1 MFNLY
6 NLDPRHPCVVLADL
20 SANKKKGANAASP
33 KVTKGDFKPIRGI
46 PPHTAPTLA
55 VLIMSSTTEESD
67 WNMSPNSRRPHSLS
81 NSETVRRPSQSV
93 LPRQSPTSQVDSSTL
108 STPRAGSFT
117 STATQIEKQLESQ
130 LSQAVATTFP
140 STQAQSAATAG
151 TTLLPNPALTIP
163 NADGTVTINQNT
175 PEWEA
180 AREAVLSQM
189 VTSQDIAATPVP
201 KVTRGGVKTGGRR
214 GRGGRRTKVK
224 IEEPDDAP
232 PKNLNGPI
240 RAKNKGGRPRGS
252 RAGGTPRGGRGGGT
266 PGSGRGG
273 ATPGSGRAGVNKG
286 GRPRGS
292 RAGNSAAAL
301 AGRLIGR
308 GIKRKRKKDDDDDD
322 EKDDTD
328 ASEEFTPIA
337 ATSSGRRI
345 NQVKTFSP
353 VILDPAK
360 GLANKN
366 PQIAARAPVPESPS
380 TTKKAKK
387 RRKPGE
393 AAVCINCGRGHSP
406 NANMIVFCDGCSTPW
421 HQYCHDRPI
430 TPSFIQIEEKEWN
443 CTECTTVKE
452 EKMHLAGKVSAYR
465 MSLSEKRTY
474 LQGLEKAELVS
485 LLLHASTLHED
496 LPVFAPPPP
505 APPVQVLEAAADEEE
520 LYIYVEPDPLPYP
533 KAGNGLLLPPED
545 DDLDIL
551 IDEDIVTYSHLWKGP
566 AGWEGPNGM
575 RWPFPQNGIGVVGAH
590 QIGVAA

>member
-1 MFNLY
+1 
-6 NLDPRHPCVVLADL
+6 
-20 SANKKKGANAASP
+20 
-33 KVTKGDFKPIRGI
+33 
-46 PPHTAPTLA
+46 
-55 VLIMSSTTEESD
+55 MSSTTEESN
-67 WNMSPNSRRPHSLS
+67 WNMSPGPSRPHSLS
-81 NSETVRRPSQSV
+81 NSETVRPQQSTF
-93 LPRQSPTSQVDSSTL
+93 PRQSPTSQVDSSTL

-130 LSQAVATTFP
+130 LSQAVATTFTP
-140 STQAQSAATAG
+140 VHTQPAATPLAAI
-151 TTLLPNPALTIP
+151 PSNPALTIP
-163 NADGTVTINQNT
+163 NADGSVTVNQNT
-175 PEWEA
+175 AEWEA

-224 IEEPDDAP
+224 IEEPDDTP
-232 PKNLNGPI
+232 TTNLDVPV

-252 RAGGTPRGGRGGGT
+252 RAGGTSRGSRGGGTPRSGRAGTT

-273 ATPGSGRAGVNKG
+273 ASKG

-292 RAGNSAAAL
+292 RAGSSAAAL

-308 GIKRKRKKDDDDDD
+308 GIKRKRKKEYDDDDV

-353 VILDPAK
+353 VVLDPVK
-360 GLANKN
+360 GLSNKLHQN
-366 PQIAARAPVPESPS
+366 ATRAPVSETPS

-406 NANMIVFCDGCSTPW
+406 NTNLIVFCDGCSTPW

-443 CTECTTVKE
+443 CAECTTAQE
-452 EKMHLAGKVSAYR
+452 EKMHLTGKVRADR
-465 MSLSEKRTY
+465 MTLSEKRTY
-474 LQGLEKAELVS
+474 LRGLEKAELVS

-505 APPVQVLEAAADEEE
+505 PPPVQVLEPTADEEE
-520 LYIYVEPDPLPYP
+520 LYVYVEPDPLPYP
-533 KAGNGLLLPPED
+533 KAGNGLHLPPEV

-551 IDEDIVTYSHLWKGP
+551 IDEDIVTYSHLWKTP
-566 AGWEGPNGM
+566 LGWEGPRGM
-575 RWPFPQNGIGVVGAH
+575 RWPFPQSGIGAMSAL
-590 QIGVAA
+590 QIGVGA

>member
-1 MFNLY
+1 
-6 NLDPRHPCVVLADL
+6 
-20 SANKKKGANAASP
+20 
-33 KVTKGDFKPIRGI
+33 
-46 PPHTAPTLA
+46 
-55 VLIMSSTTEESD
+55 MSSTTEESD
-67 WNMSPNSRRPHSLS
+67 WNMSPKSRRPHSLS
-81 NSETVRRPSQSV
+81 NTETVRPTSQPV

-108 STPRAGSFT
+108 STPRAGSFA

-140 STQAQSAATAG
+140 PVHTQPAVTPNSVI
-151 TTLLPNPALTIP
+151 LPNPALTIP

-175 PEWEA
+175 AEWEA
-180 AREAVLSQM
+180 AREAVLSHM
-189 VTSQDIAATPVP
+189 VTSQDIAATPAP

-232 PKNLNGPI
+232 PKNLDGPV

-252 RAGGTPRGGRGGGT
+252 RAGGTPRGGRGGAT

-292 RAGNSAAAL
+292 RAGNSVAAL

-308 GIKRKRKKDDDDDD
+308 GIKRKRKKDDDDED

-353 VILDPAK
+353 TVLDPVK
-360 GLANKN
+360 GLSNKMAQN
-366 PQIAARAPVPESPS
+366 AARTPVLELPS
-380 TTKKAKK
+380 SARKAKK

-406 NANMIVFCDGCSTPW
+406 NSNMIVFCDGCSTPW
-421 HQYCHDRPI
+421 HQYCHNRPI

-443 CTECTTVKE
+443 CAECTVVQE
-452 EKMHLAGKVSAYR
+452 EKMHLAGKVSADR
-465 MSLSEKRTY
+465 MSIAEKRTY

-485 LLLHASTLHED
+485 LLLHACTLHED

-505 APPVQVLEAAADEEE
+505 PPPVQMLDSTVDEEE
-520 LYIYVEPDPLPYP
+520 LYVYIEPDPLPYP
-533 KAGNGLLLPPED
+533 KAGNGLRLPPED
-545 DDLDIL
+545 DDFEIL
-551 IDEDIVTYSHLWKGP
+551 IDEDIVTYSHLWKGS

-575 RWPFPQNGIGVVGAH
+575 RWPFPQNGVGVN
-590 QIGVAA
+590 QIGVGA

>member
-1 MFNLY
+1 
-6 NLDPRHPCVVLADL
+6 
-20 SANKKKGANAASP
+20 
-33 KVTKGDFKPIRGI
+33 
-46 PPHTAPTLA
+46 
-55 VLIMSSTTEESD
+55 MSSTTEESD
-67 WNMSPNSRRPHSLS
+67 WNMSPKSRRPHSLS
-81 NSETVRRPSQSV
+81 NIESVRPTSQPI

-108 STPRAGSFT
+108 STPRAGSFA

-130 LSQAVATTFP
+130 LSQAVATTYP
-140 STQAQSAATAG
+140 SANAQPAVPPSPAV
-151 TTLLPNPALTIP
+151 PPISALTIP
-163 NADGTVTINQNT
+163 NADDSVTINQNT

-189 VTSQDIAATPVP
+189 VVSSDIVATPTP
-201 KVTRGGVKTGGRR
+201 KVARGGVKTGGRR

-224 IEEPDDAP
+224 IEETDDAP
-232 PKNLNGPI
+232 TNKLDGPV

-273 ATPGSGRAGVNKG
+273 ATPGSVRVGVNKG

-292 RAGNSAAAL
+292 RAGHSAAAL

-328 ASEEFTPIA
+328 ASEEFIPIA

-353 VILDPAK
+353 VVLDPVK
-360 GLANKN
+360 GLSNKT
-366 PQIAARAPVPESPS
+366 PQSTARAPVPESPS
-380 TTKKAKK
+380 TARKTKK

-406 NANMIVFCDGCSTPW
+406 NSNMIVFCDGCSAPW

-443 CTECTTVKE
+443 CAECTIVQE
-452 EKMHLAGKVSAYR
+452 EKMHLTGKVSAER

-485 LLLHASTLHED
+485 LLLYASTLHED

-505 APPVQVLEAAADEEE
+505 PPPVQMLEPTADEE
-520 LYIYVEPDPLPYP
+520 LYVYVEPDPLPYP

-551 IDEDIVTYSHLWKGP
+551 IDEDIATYSHLWKGP

-575 RWPFPQNGIGVVGAH
+575 RWPFPQTAMGAMGAAPIH
-590 QIGVAA
+590 QIGVGA

>member
-1 MFNLY
+1 MF
-6 NLDPRHPCVVLADL
+6 
-20 SANKKKGANAASP
+20 
-33 KVTKGDFKPIRGI
+33 
-46 PPHTAPTLA
+46 
-55 VLIMSSTTEESD
+55 
-67 WNMSPNSRRPHSLS
+67 
-81 NSETVRRPSQSV
+81 
-93 LPRQSPTSQVDSSTL
+93 
-108 STPRAGSFT
+108 
-117 STATQIEKQLESQ
+117 
-130 LSQAVATTFP
+130 
-140 STQAQSAATAG
+140 
-151 TTLLPNPALTIP
+151 
-163 NADGTVTINQNT
+163 
-175 PEWEA
+175 
-180 AREAVLSQM
+180 
-189 VTSQDIAATPVP
+189 TSQDLAATPVP

-232 PKNLNGPI
+232 PKSLDAPV

-273 ATPGSGRAGVNKG
+273 GTPGSGRASVNKG

-292 RAGNSAAAL
+292 RAGHSAAAL

-353 VILDPAK
+353 VVLDPVK
-360 GLANKN
+360 GLSIKN
-366 PQIAARAPVPESPS
+366 PPSAARAPVPEPTS

-387 RRKPGE
+387 RRKAGE

-406 NANMIVFCDGCSTPW
+406 NTNLIVFCDGCSTPW

-443 CTECTTVKE
+443 CAECTTVQE
-452 EKMHLAGKVSAYR
+452 EKMHLAGKVSTDR
-465 MSLSEKRTY
+465 MSLSEKRNY
-474 LQGLEKAELVS
+474 LQGLEKPELVS

-496 LPVFAPPPP
+496 LPIFAPPPP
-505 APPVQVLEAAADEEE
+505 PPPIQVLEPTADEEE
-520 LYIYVEPDPLPYP
+520 LYVYVEPDPLPYP

-575 RWPFPQNGIGVVGAH
+575 RWPFPPSGIGVMGAH
-590 QIGVAA
+590 QIGVGA

>member
-1 MFNLY
+1 
-6 NLDPRHPCVVLADL
+6 
-20 SANKKKGANAASP
+20 
-33 KVTKGDFKPIRGI
+33 
-46 PPHTAPTLA
+46 
-55 VLIMSSTTEESD
+55 MSSTTEDSD
-67 WNMSPNSRRPHSLS
+67 WNMSPKSRRPHSLS
-81 NSETVRRPSQSV
+81 NTDTVRPTSQPV
-93 LPRQSPTSQVDSSTL
+93 IPRQSPTSQVDSSAL
-108 STPRAGSFT
+108 STPRAGSFA

-140 STQAQSAATAG
+140 SAHAQPAVTPSSAI
-151 TTLLPNPALTIP
+151 LPNPALTIP
-163 NADGTVTINQNT
+163 NADGSILINQNT

-189 VTSQDIAATPVP
+189 VTSQDITATPTP

-224 IEEPDDAP
+224 IEEPDDTP
-232 PKNLNGPI
+232 PKNLDAPV

-252 RAGGTPRGGRGGGT
+252 RAGGTPRGGRGGT

-273 ATPGSGRAGVNKG
+273 ATPGSVRAGVNKG

-292 RAGNSAAAL
+292 RAGHSAAAL

-308 GIKRKRKKDDDDDD
+308 GIKRKRKKGDDDDDD

-353 VILDPAK
+353 VVLDPVK
-360 GLANKN
+360 GLSNKT
-366 PQIAARAPVPESPS
+366 PQSAARAPVPEPPS
-380 TTKKAKK
+380 TARKTKK

-406 NANMIVFCDGCSTPW
+406 NSNMIVFCDGCSTPW

-443 CTECTTVKE
+443 CAECTVVQE
-452 EKMHLAGKVSAYR
+452 EKMHLTGKVSAGR

-474 LQGLEKAELVS
+474 LQNLEKAELVS

-496 LPVFAPPPP
+496 LPVFGPPPP
-505 APPVQVLEAAADEEE
+505 PPPVQVLEPTADEEE
-520 LYIYVEPDPLPYP
+520 LYVYVEPDPLPYP

-575 RWPFPQNGIGVVGAH
+575 RWPFPPNGIGARGVMGAPIH
-590 QIGVAA
+590 QIGVGA

>member
-1 MFNLY
+1 MTSKL
-6 NLDPRHPCVVLADL
+6 LTAVTL
-20 SANKKKGANAASP
+20 SWLRSSS
-33 KVTKGDFKPIRGI
+33 KVPV
-46 PPHTAPTLA
+46 P
-55 VLIMSSTTEESD
+55 IMSSTTEESD
-67 WNMSPNSRRPHSLS
+67 WNKSPNSRRPHSLS
-81 NSETVRRPSQSV
+81 NTETIRPPSQSV

-130 LSQAVATTFP
+130 LFQAVGTTFP
-140 STQAQSAATAG
+140 STHAESIATPSSV
-151 TTLLPNPALTIP
+151 TLPNPALTIP
-163 NADGTVTINQNT
+163 NADGSVTVNQNT

-189 VTSQDIAATPVP
+189 VTSHNIAATPAP

-232 PKNLNGPI
+232 PNNLNGPV

-252 RAGGTPRGGRGGGT
+252 RAGGTPRGSRGGGT

-353 VILDPAK
+353 IVLDLGK
-360 GLANKN
+360 GLSNKN
-366 PQIAARAPVPESPS
+366 PQSAARAPAPESQS
-380 TTKKAKK
+380 ATKKAKK

-406 NANMIVFCDGCSTPW
+406 NTNMIVFCDGCSTPW

-443 CTECTTVKE
+443 CAECTTVQE
-452 EKMHLAGKVSAYR
+452 EKMHVTGKVSAER
-465 MSLSEKRTY
+465 MSLSERRTY

-505 APPVQVLEAAADEEE
+505 PPPVQVFEATGDEEE
-520 LYIYVEPDPLPYP
+520 LYVYVEPDPLPYP
-533 KAGNGLLLPPED
+533 KAGNGLLLPLED

-575 RWPFPQNGIGVVGAH
+575 RWPFPQHGIGVIGARQIDVGA
-590 QIGVAA
+590 

>member
-1 MFNLY
+1 
-6 NLDPRHPCVVLADL
+6 
-20 SANKKKGANAASP
+20 
-33 KVTKGDFKPIRGI
+33 
-46 PPHTAPTLA
+46 
-55 VLIMSSTTEESD
+55 MSSTTEESD
-67 WNMSPNSRRPHSLS
+67 WNMSPKSRRPHSLS
-81 NSETVRRPSQSV
+81 NAETIHPTSQPV

-108 STPRAGSFT
+108 STPRAGSFA

-140 STQAQSAATAG
+140 SAQAQPATTPSSAII
-151 TTLLPNPALTIP
+151 PHPALKVSNTH
-163 NADGTVTINQNT
+163 GSVTINQNT

-189 VTSQDIAATPVP
+189 VTSQDIAVTPTP

-224 IEEPDDAP
+224 IEEPDDAL
-232 PKNLNGPI
+232 PKNLDGPV

-252 RAGGTPRGGRGGGT
+252 RAGGNPRGGRGGGT

-273 ATPGSGRAGVNKG
+273 GTPGSGRAGVNKG

-308 GIKRKRKKDDDDDD
+308 GMKRKRKKGDDDDD
-322 EKDDTD
+322 EQDDTD

-353 VILDPAK
+353 VVLDPLK
-360 GLANKN
+360 GLGNKT
-366 PQIAARAPVPESPS
+366 PQSAAREPVPEPPS
-380 TTKKAKK
+380 TARKVKR

-406 NANMIVFCDGCSTPW
+406 NSNMIVFCDGCSTPW

-443 CTECTTVKE
+443 CAECTIVQE
-452 EKMHLAGKVSAYR
+452 EKMHLTGKVSADR
-465 MSLSEKRTY
+465 MSSSEKRTY

-505 APPVQVLEAAADEEE
+505 LPLVQVLEPTIEEEE

-545 DDLDIL
+545 DDFEIL

-566 AGWEGPNGM
+566 TGWEGPNGM
-575 RWPFPQNGIGVVGAH
+575 RWPFPQNSIGVIGAPIH
-590 QIGVAA
+590 QIGVGA

>member
-1 MFNLY
+1 
-6 NLDPRHPCVVLADL
+6 
-20 SANKKKGANAASP
+20 
-33 KVTKGDFKPIRGI
+33 
-46 PPHTAPTLA
+46 
-55 VLIMSSTTEESD
+55 MSSTTEESD
-67 WNMSPNSRRPHSLS
+67 WNMSPKSRRPHSLS
-81 NSETVRRPSQSV
+81 NTENIRPTSQPV
-93 LPRQSPTSQVDSSTL
+93 FPRQSPTSQVDSSTL
-108 STPRAGSFT
+108 STPRAGSFA

-140 STQAQSAATAG
+140 PANAPPAVTPNPAIFS
-151 TTLLPNPALTIP
+151 NPALTFP
-163 NADGTVTINQNT
+163 AADGSVAVNHNA

-189 VTSQDIAATPVP
+189 VTSQDIVATPTP

-224 IEEPDDAP
+224 IEEPDEAP
-232 PKNLNGPI
+232 KSLDGPV

-273 ATPGSGRAGVNKG
+273 ATPGSGRVGVNKG

-308 GIKRKRKKDDDDDD
+308 GIKRKRKKGDDDDDD

-328 ASEEFTPIA
+328 ASEEFIPIA

-353 VILDPAK
+353 VVLDPTR
-360 GLANKN
+360 GLSNKT
-366 PQIAARAPVPESPS
+366 PQSAARAPVPEPPS
-380 TTKKAKK
+380 ATRKAKK

-406 NANMIVFCDGCSTPW
+406 NSNMIVFCDGCSTPW
-421 HQYCHDRPI
+421 HQYCHNRPI

-443 CTECTTVKE
+443 CAECTIAQE
-452 EKMHLAGKVSAYR
+452 EKVHLSGKVSADR
-465 MSLSEKRTY
+465 MSLSEKRAY

-485 LLLHASTLHED
+485 LLLHASILHED

-505 APPVQVLEAAADEEE
+505 PPPVQMLDPTADEEE
-520 LYIYVEPDPLPYP
+520 LYVYIEPDPLPYP

-545 DDLDIL
+545 EDLDIL
-551 IDEDIVTYSHLWKGP
+551 IDEDIVTYSHLWKGH

-575 RWPFPQNGIGVVGAH
+575 RWPFPQSDIGVIGAPTH
-590 QIGVAA
+590 QIGIGA

>member
-1 MFNLY
+1 MET
-6 NLDPRHPCVVLADL
+6 V
-20 SANKKKGANAASP
+20 
-33 KVTKGDFKPIRGI
+33 I
-46 PPHTAPTLA
+46 A
-55 VLIMSSTTEESD
+55 VPMSSTTEESD
-67 WNMSPNSRRPHSLS
+67 WNMSPTSRRPHSLS
-81 NSETVRRPSQSV
+81 NTETVRPTSQSV
-93 LPRQSPTSQVDSSTL
+93 PLRQSPISQVDSSTL

-130 LSQAVATTFP
+130 LFQAVATTFP
-140 STQAQSAATAG
+140 STPAQPTATPIS
-151 TTLLPNPALTIP
+151 TIRPNPALAIP
-163 NADGTVTINQNT
+163 TADGTVTIIQNT

-189 VTSQDIAATPVP
+189 VTSHDIPAPPAP
-201 KVTRGGVKTGGRR
+201 KVARGGVKTGGRR

-224 IEEPDDAP
+224 IEEPDDALLTP
-232 PKNLNGPI
+232 LNVPV

-252 RAGGTPRGGRGGGT
+252 RAGGTPRGGRGGTT

-273 ATPGSGRAGVNKG
+273 ATPGSGRVGVNKG

-301 AGRLIGR
+301 AGRMIGR

-322 EKDDTD
+322 EKDNTD

-353 VILDPAK
+353 VVIDAAK
-360 GLANKN
+360 GLSNKN
-366 PQIAARAPVPESPS
+366 LQSAARAPVPEAPS
-380 TTKKAKK
+380 TTKKPKK

-406 NANMIVFCDGCSTPW
+406 NTNMIVFCDGCSTPW

-443 CTECTTVKE
+443 CAECTTMQQ
-452 EKMHLAGKVSAYR
+452 EKMHLSGKVSADR
-465 MSLSEKRTY
+465 MSLLEKRTY

-505 APPVQVLEAAADEEE
+505 APPVQVLEPTADEEE
-520 LYIYVEPDPLPYP
+520 LYVYVEPEPLPYP
-533 KAGNGLLLPPED
+533 KPGNGLVLPPED
-545 DDLDIL
+545 VDFDIL
-551 IDEDIVTYSHLWKGP
+551 IDEDIATYSHLWKGP

-575 RWPFPQNGIGVVGAH
+575 RWPFPQSGIGAMGAH
-590 QIGVAA
+590 QIGVGA

>member
-1 MFNLY
+1 
-6 NLDPRHPCVVLADL
+6 
-20 SANKKKGANAASP
+20 
-33 KVTKGDFKPIRGI
+33 
-46 PPHTAPTLA
+46 
-55 VLIMSSTTEESD
+55 MSSTTEESD
-67 WNMSPNSRRPHSLS
+67 WNMSPTSRRPHSLS
-81 NSETVRRPSQSV
+81 NTETVRPPSQSV
-93 LPRQSPTSQVDSSTL
+93 PLRQSPTSQVDSSTL

-130 LSQAVATTFP
+130 LFQAVATTFP
-140 STQAQSAATAG
+140 STPAQPTATP
-151 TTLLPNPALTIP
+151 TSTLLPNPALAVPTV
-163 NADGTVTINQNT
+163 DGTVTINQNT

-189 VTSQDIAATPVP
+189 VTSHNIPAAPAP
-201 KVTRGGVKTGGRR
+201 KVARGGVKTGGRR

-224 IEEPDDAP
+224 IEEPDDASLTP
-232 PKNLNGPI
+232 LNVPV

-266 PGSGRGG
+266 PGNGRGG
-273 ATPGSGRAGVNKG
+273 ATPGSGRVGVNKG

-301 AGRLIGR
+301 AGRMIGR
-308 GIKRKRKKDDDDDD
+308 GIKRKRKKNDDDDD

-353 VILDPAK
+353 VVIDPAK
-360 GLANKN
+360 GLSHKN
-366 PQIAARAPVPESPS
+366 LQAAARAPLPEPS
-380 TTKKAKK
+380 STAKKNKK

-406 NANMIVFCDGCSTPW
+406 NTNMIVFCDGCSTPW

-443 CTECTTVKE
+443 CAECTTVQE
-452 EKMHLAGKVSAYR
+452 EKMHLTGKVSADR
-465 MSLSEKRTY
+465 MSLPEKRSY

-505 APPVQVLEAAADEEE
+505 PPPVQVLEPTADEEE
-520 LYIYVEPDPLPYP
+520 LYVYVEPEPLPYP
-533 KAGNGLLLPPED
+533 KPGNGLVLPPED
-545 DDLDIL
+545 DDFDIL
-551 IDEDIVTYSHLWKGP
+551 IDEDIATYSHLWKGP
-566 AGWEGPNGM
+566 AGWEGPHGM
-575 RWPFPQNGIGVVGAH
+575 RWPFPQSGIGVMGAH
-590 QIGVAA
+590 QIGVGA

>member
-1 MFNLY
+1 
-6 NLDPRHPCVVLADL
+6 
-20 SANKKKGANAASP
+20 
-33 KVTKGDFKPIRGI
+33 
-46 PPHTAPTLA
+46 
-55 VLIMSSTTEESD
+55 
-67 WNMSPNSRRPHSLS
+67 MSPSSRRPHSLS
-81 NSETVRRPSQSV
+81 NSEIVRPTSQSKF
-93 LPRQSPTSQVDSSTL
+93 PRQSPASQVDSSAL

-140 STQAQSAATAG
+140 STQTQLPTNPNSAR
-151 TTLLPNPALTIP
+151 LPNPALIIP
-163 NADGTVTINQNT
+163 HAHGSLTVNQNT

-189 VTSQDIAATPVP
+189 VTSQDIFATPAP

-224 IEEPDDAP
+224 IEEVDDVPPNTLEAP
-232 PKNLNGPI
+232 V

-266 PGSGRGG
+266 SGSGKSG

-292 RAGNSAAAL
+292 RVGNNAAAL

-308 GIKRKRKKDDDDDD
+308 GIKRKRKKDDDDD

-353 VILDPAK
+353 VVLDPAK
-360 GLANKN
+360 GLSNKN
-366 PQIAARAPVPESPS
+366 PPMMVRAPVLESPS
-380 TTKKAKK
+380 TAKKAKK

-406 NANMIVFCDGCSTPW
+406 NTNMIVFCDGCSTPW

-443 CTECTTVKE
+443 CAECTSVQE
-452 EKMHLAGKVSAYR
+452 ERMHLAGKVSAGR
-465 MSLSEKRTY
+465 MSVSEKRSY

-485 LLLHASTLHED
+485 LLLHASTLYED

-505 APPVQVLEAAADEEE
+505 PAPVSVLEPTADEEE
-520 LYIYVEPDPLPYP
+520 LYVYVEPDPLPYP
-533 KAGNGLLLPPED
+533 KAGNGLLLPPEED
-545 DDLDIL
+545 DVDIL
-551 IDEDIVTYSHLWKGP
+551 IDEDIVTYSHLWKG
-566 AGWEGPNGM
+566 AGGWEGPNGM
-575 RWPFPQNGIGVVGAH
+575 RWPFPHGGIGVMAGH
-590 QIGVAA
+590 QIGVGA

>member
-1 MFNLY
+1 MGEELY
-6 NLDPRHPCVVLADL
+6 QG
-20 SANKKKGANAASP
+20 S
-33 KVTKGDFKPIRGI
+33 
-46 PPHTAPTLA
+46 LA
-55 VLIMSSTTEESD
+55 VPMSSTTEESD
-67 WNMSPNSRRPHSLS
+67 WNLSPASRRPHSLS
-81 NSETVRRPSQSV
+81 NSEIVRPTSQST
-93 LPRQSPTSQVDSSTL
+93 LPRQSPTSQVDSSAL

-130 LSQAVATTFP
+130 LSQAVATTLP
-140 STQAQSAATAG
+140 STHAQLPANPSPAI
-151 TTLLPNPALTIP
+151 LPNPALTIP
-163 NADGTVTINQNT
+163 HAHGSVTVNPNT

-189 VTSQDIAATPVP
+189 VTSQDIVATPAP

-224 IEEPDDAP
+224 IEELDDIPPNNLQAP
-232 PKNLNGPI
+232 V

-252 RAGGTPRGGRGGGT
+252 RAGGTPRGGRGGAT
-266 PGSGRGG
+266 PGSGKSG
-273 ATPGSGRAGVNKG
+273 ATPGSGRAGINKG

-301 AGRLIGR
+301 SGRLIGR
-308 GIKRKRKKDDDDDD
+308 GIKRKRKKDDDDD

-328 ASEEFTPIA
+328 ASEEFTPIT

-353 VILDPAK
+353 VVLDPAK
-360 GLANKN
+360 GLSNKN
-366 PQIAARAPVPESPS
+366 PQMMVRAPVLESPS
-380 TTKKAKK
+380 TAKKAKK

-406 NANMIVFCDGCSTPW
+406 NTNMIVFCDGCSTPW

-443 CTECTTVKE
+443 CAECTSVQE
-452 EKMHLAGKVSAYR
+452 EKMHLTGKVSAGR
-465 MSLSEKRTY
+465 MSVSEKRSY
-474 LQGLEKAELVS
+474 LQGLGKAELVS

-505 APPVQVLEAAADEEE
+505 PPPVLALEPTADEEE
-520 LYIYVEPDPLPYP
+520 LYVYIEPDPLPYP
-533 KAGNGLLLPPED
+533 KAGNGLLLPPEED
-545 DDLDIL
+545 DVDIM

-575 RWPFPQNGIGVVGAH
+575 RWPFPPGGIGVMAGH
-590 QIGVAA
+590 QIGVGA

>member
-1 MFNLY
+1 
-6 NLDPRHPCVVLADL
+6 
-20 SANKKKGANAASP
+20 
-33 KVTKGDFKPIRGI
+33 
-46 PPHTAPTLA
+46 
-55 VLIMSSTTEESD
+55 MSSTTDESD
-67 WNMSPNSRRPHSLS
+67 WNMSPKSRRPHSLS
-81 NSETVRRPSQSV
+81 NTEAIRPTSQPV

-108 STPRAGSFT
+108 STPRAGSFA

-140 STQAQSAATAG
+140 STNAEPAATPSSAV
-151 TTLLPNPALTIP
+151 LPNPALKIP
-163 NADGTVTINQNT
+163 NADGSVTINQNT

-189 VTSQDIAATPVP
+189 VTSQDIAATPTP

-232 PKNLNGPI
+232 PRTLDGPV

-266 PGSGRGG
+266 PGSARGG

-292 RAGNSAAAL
+292 RAGHSAAAL

-308 GIKRKRKKDDDDDD
+308 GIKRKRKRGDDDDD

-328 ASEEFTPIA
+328 ASEEFIPIA

-353 VILDPAK
+353 VVLDPTK
-360 GLANKN
+360 GISNKT
-366 PQIAARAPVPESPS
+366 PQSATRAPLPEPPS
-380 TTKKAKK
+380 TARKAKR

-406 NANMIVFCDGCSTPW
+406 NSNMIVFCDGCSTPW

-443 CTECTTVKE
+443 CAECTTVQE
-452 EKMHLAGKVSAYR
+452 EKTHISGKVSADR

-474 LQGLEKAELVS
+474 LQGLEKGELVS

-505 APPVQVLEAAADEEE
+505 PPPVQVLEPTADEEE
-520 LYIYVEPDPLPYP
+520 LYVYVEPEPLPYP

-575 RWPFPQNGIGVVGAH
+575 RWPFPQNGIGSIGAPVH
-590 QIGVAA
+590 QIGVGA

>member
-1 MFNLY
+1 
-6 NLDPRHPCVVLADL
+6 
-20 SANKKKGANAASP
+20 
-33 KVTKGDFKPIRGI
+33 
-46 PPHTAPTLA
+46 
-55 VLIMSSTTEESD
+55 MSSTTEESD
-67 WNMSPNSRRPHSLS
+67 WNMSPKSRRPHSLS
-81 NSETVRRPSQSV
+81 NIETAPPKSQPV
-93 LPRQSPTSQVDSSTL
+93 LPRHSPTSQVDSSTL
-108 STPRAGSFT
+108 STPRAGSFA

-140 STQAQSAATAG
+140 STHAQPAETPGSVP
-151 TTLLPNPALTIP
+151 LPNPAPTIP
-163 NADGTVTINQNT
+163 NVAGSVTINQNT

-189 VTSQDIAATPVP
+189 VTSQDIVATPTP

-224 IEEPDDAP
+224 IEEPDDAL
-232 PKNLNGPI
+232 PKNLDAPV

-252 RAGGTPRGGRGGGT
+252 RAGGTPRGGRGGGTPGSSRGGATPGSGRGGAT

-292 RAGNSAAAL
+292 RAGSSAAAL

-308 GIKRKRKKDDDDDD
+308 GIKRKRKKIDDDDD

-353 VILDPAK
+353 IVLDPAK
-360 GLANKN
+360 GLSNKS
-366 PQIAARAPVPESPS
+366 PQSTARAPVPEPPS
-380 TTKKAKK
+380 TARKAKK

-406 NANMIVFCDGCSTPW
+406 NTNMIVFCDGCSTPW

-430 TPSFIQIEEKEWN
+430 TPSFILIEEKEWN
-443 CTECTTVKE
+443 CAECTIVQE
-452 EKMHLAGKVSAYR
+452 EKMHLAGKVSAGR
-465 MSLSEKRTY
+465 MSLSEKRSY

-505 APPVQVLEAAADEEE
+505 PPLVQVLEPTADEEE
-520 LYIYVEPDPLPYP
+520 LYVYVEPDPLPYP

-545 DDLDIL
+545 EDLEIL

-575 RWPFPQNGIGVVGAH
+575 RWPFPQNGIGVMGAPIH
-590 QIGVAA
+590 QIGVGA

>member
-1 MFNLY
+1 
-6 NLDPRHPCVVLADL
+6 
-20 SANKKKGANAASP
+20 
-33 KVTKGDFKPIRGI
+33 
-46 PPHTAPTLA
+46 
-55 VLIMSSTTEESD
+55 MSSTTEESD
-67 WNMSPNSRRPHSLS
+67 WNMSPQSRRPHSLS
-81 NSETVRRPSQSV
+81 NSETVHPTPQSFP
-93 LPRQSPTSQVDSSTL
+93 PRQSPTSQPDSSTL

-130 LSQAVATTFP
+130 LSLAVATTLP
-140 STQAQSAATAG
+140 SPHAQPAATPNS
-151 TTLLPNPALTIP
+151 TILPNPAIS
-163 NADGTVTINQNT
+163 NANGTVTVNQNT

-189 VTSQDIAATPVP
+189 VTSQDIAATPVL

-224 IEEPDDAP
+224 IEEPDDALLKSLDGP
-232 PKNLNGPI
+232 P

-273 ATPGSGRAGVNKG
+273 ATPGSGRAGGNKG

-308 GIKRKRKKDDDDDD
+308 GIKRKKRKDDDDDD

-353 VILDPAK
+353 VVLDPAK
-360 GLANKN
+360 GLSSKSS
-366 PQIAARAPVPESPS
+366 QAAPRAPVFESPS
-380 TTKKAKK
+380 TAKKARKRKK
-387 RRKPGE
+387 IGE

-406 NANMIVFCDGCSTPW
+406 NSNLIVFCDGCSTPW

-443 CTECTTVKE
+443 CAECTAARE
-452 EKMHLAGKVSAYR
+452 EMMHLTGKVRADR
-465 MSLSEKRTY
+465 MTLSEKRTY

-485 LLLHASTLHED
+485 LLLHASSLHED

-505 APPVQVLEAAADEEE
+505 PPPVQVLEPTADEEE
-520 LYIYVEPDPLPYP
+520 FYVYVEPDPLPYP

-566 AGWEGPNGM
+566 GGWEGPNGM
-575 RWPFPQNGIGVVGAH
+575 RWPFPQGGTGAMSAH
-590 QIGVAA
+590 QIGVGA

>member
-1 MFNLY
+1 
-6 NLDPRHPCVVLADL
+6 
-20 SANKKKGANAASP
+20 
-33 KVTKGDFKPIRGI
+33 
-46 PPHTAPTLA
+46 
-55 VLIMSSTTEESD
+55 MSSTTEESD
-67 WNMSPNSRRPHSLS
+67 WNMSPESRRPHSLS
-81 NSETVRRPSQSV
+81 NTETIHPTSQPV
-93 LPRQSPTSQVDSSTL
+93 LPRQSPASQVDSSTL
-108 STPRAGSFT
+108 STPRAGSFA

-140 STQAQSAATAG
+140 SVTAPPTANSNPAT
-151 TTLLPNPALTIP
+151 LPNPAFAIP
-163 NADGTVTINQNT
+163 SVDGSVTINHNT

-189 VTSQDIAATPVP
+189 VTSQDIVATPTP

-224 IEEPDDAP
+224 IEEPDES
-232 PKNLNGPI
+232 PKTLDGPV

-266 PGSGRGG
+266 PGSNTGGGTPRG
-273 ATPGSGRAGVNKG
+273 GRAGVNKG

-308 GIKRKRKKDDDDDD
+308 GIKRKRKKGDDDDDD

-328 ASEEFTPIA
+328 ASEEFIPIA

-353 VILDPAK
+353 LVLDPVK
-360 GLANKN
+360 GLGNKT
-366 PQIAARAPVPESPS
+366 PQTATRAPVPEPPS
-380 TTKKAKK
+380 TARKTKK

-406 NANMIVFCDGCSTPW
+406 YSNMIVFCDGCSTPW

-443 CTECTTVKE
+443 CAECTVVQE
-452 EKMHLAGKVSAYR
+452 EKMHLAGKVRGDR
-465 MSLSEKRTY
+465 MSLSERRAY

-496 LPVFAPPPP
+496 LPVFAPPP
-505 APPVQVLEAAADEEE
+505 APLAVQLLEPTADEEE
-520 LYIYVEPDPLPYP
+520 IYVYVEPDPLPYP
-533 KAGNGLLLPPED
+533 KAGNGLLLPSED

-575 RWPFPQNGIGVVGAH
+575 RWPFPQNGMGAMGTPIN
-590 QIGVAA
+590 QIGVGA